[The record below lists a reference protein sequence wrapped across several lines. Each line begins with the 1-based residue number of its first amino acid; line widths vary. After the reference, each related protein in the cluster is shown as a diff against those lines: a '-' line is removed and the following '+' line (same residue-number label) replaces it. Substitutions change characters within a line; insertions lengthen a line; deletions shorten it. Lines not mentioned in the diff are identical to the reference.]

1 MRSQIQKGCI
11 SIHLSIKFRYTEA
24 SIGLRKSMRACRGI
38 GYRIIERQGNGEAVV
53 NRAFKVLAVKGG
65 DTGAFPNK
73 SDVLK

>member
-1 MRSQIQKGCI
+1 
-11 SIHLSIKFRYTEA
+11 
-24 SIGLRKSMRACRGI
+24 MRACRGI

-65 DTGAFPNK
+65 DTGTFPNK